1 MGVITIRLEDDI
13 KTRLDTV
20 VSKLGLNQSR
30 IVRDALV
37 AKLEEMVIL
46 MERVRANRPKR
57 PIDELWKELGWTI
70 KYSEGG
76 FTVSGSICTSSGMNA
91 VILAKEVSPIEEILP
106 ISGNTALVPI
116 AFCAKFSMKK
126 L

>member
-1 MGVITIRLEDDI
+1 MSVMTFRLEDDI

-37 AKLEEMVIL
+37 AKLEELEEMVIL

-57 PIDELWKELGWTI
+57 PIDELWKELGLD
-70 KYSEGG
+70 
-76 FTVSGSICTSSGMNA
+76 N
-91 VILAKEVSPIEEILP
+91 
-106 ISGNTALVPI
+106 
-116 AFCAKFSMKK
+116 
-126 L
+126 